1 MFFLKKPSLV
11 TVSINVKLLIMI
23 VPITTAYLVLSH
35 RKCPRAPPGTK
46 LWVPGSR
53 KCNNMCAAANQANIR
68 KKSGVLQYILDC
80 VKGSK
85 VMPYVQGQ
93 KVIFCTLSTILC
105 RVFQ

>member
-1 MFFLKKPSLV
+1 M
-11 TVSINVKLLIMI
+11 
-23 VPITTAYLVLSH
+23 TTAYLVLSH
-35 RKCPRAPPGTK
+35 RKCPPDTK

-53 KCNNMCAAANQANIR
+53 NVNNMCAAANQANIR
-68 KKSGVLQYILDC
+68 KKSGILQYILPC

-85 VMPYVQGQ
+85 IMPCVQGQ